1 MATQSLRM
9 SLEAKQKTE
18 SHLGVGGREVHNGAY
33 CDNDDQTSGAYT

>member
-9 SLEAKQKTE
+9 SQEAKQKTE